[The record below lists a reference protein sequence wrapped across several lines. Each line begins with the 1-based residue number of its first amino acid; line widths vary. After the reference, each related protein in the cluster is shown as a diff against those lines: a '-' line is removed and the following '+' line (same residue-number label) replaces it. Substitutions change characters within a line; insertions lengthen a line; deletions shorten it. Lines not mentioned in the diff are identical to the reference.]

1 LSDCALGVF
10 LTTCDRDIEAALG
23 SAISER
29 IGEPRYQLWFQP
41 NTKFSC
47 RENGLVIGVPNH
59 FYQDW
64 LQTTFGEAVQEAAAH
79 VFARPLP
86 IRFTIDPQLFQSSR
100 EAQAA
105 ALAPQDVQPAE
116 PMDLPAIH
124 AVKSAPEAEP
134 AAPRPLRQRQW
145 RQLADFVVGSCN
157 RVAHAAALHAFEAPH
172 ETPSPLVLHGPVGT
186 GKTHLLEGIYSG
198 LRKSHADWRVTQVR
212 AEDFTNRFVQA
223 MRQSKLSGFR
233 HQFRCLDALLI
244 DDLQFL
250 ATKPATQEEF
260 LHTLD
265 ALAGAGALV
274 VATMDCHPRLIEEF
288 TPELADRLVAG
299 VVWSIGE
306 PDPHTRL
313 EILRA
318 KSAKSECLVPDG
330 VLRLLA
336 ERLPGN
342 VRQLEGAIHSVRHM
356 ARVNGRPVDLHLAQE
371 TLGALLRDVIRTY
384 RLDDIEAA
392 VCKALALESGAL
404 RTKKRAW
411 SVSHPRMLA
420 MYLGRRHTA
429 ATYGEIGRY
438 FGGRNHST
446 ALAADKKVRSW
457 LEKRTEIV
465 IGERRL
471 AARQALELAEREL
484 SR

>member
-23 SAISER
+23 SAIRQR

-41 NTKFSC
+41 NTKFTC

-64 LQTTFGEAVQEAAAH
+64 LQTTFGEAVQEAAAD

-100 EAQAA
+100 QAQAT
-105 ALAPQDVQPAE
+105 ALARQESE
-116 PMDLPAIH
+116 PPDPPIRI
-124 AVKSAPEAEP
+124 VKSPVAPERI
-134 AAPRPLRQRQW
+134 APRRPRQRQW
-145 RQLADFVVGSCN
+145 RQLADFMVGACN

-172 ETPSPLVLHGPVGT
+172 ETPSPLVFHGPVGT
-186 GKTHLLEGIYSG
+186 GKTHLLEGVYSG
-198 LRKSHADWRVTQVR
+198 LRKTQADWRVTQIR

-223 MRQSKLSGFR
+223 MRLSKLSGFR

-274 VATMDCHPRLIEEF
+274 IATMDCHPRLIDKF

-299 VVWSIGE
+299 AVWSLGE
-306 PDPHTRL
+306 PDQHTRL

-318 KSAKSECLVPDG
+318 KSAKSECLVPDS
-330 VLRLLA
+330 VLRLFA

-356 ARVNGRPVDLHLAQE
+356 ARVNDQPVDLHLAQE
-371 TLGALLRDVIRTY
+371 TLGALLRDVVRTY
-384 RLDDIEAA
+384 RLEDVEAA
-392 VCKALALESGAL
+392 VCKALGLESGAL

-420 MYLGRRHTA
+420 MHLGRKHTA
-429 ATYGEIGRY
+429 ATCGEIGRY

-457 LEKRTEIV
+457 LEAGTEIV

-471 AARQALELAEREL
+471 PARQALELAEREL

>member
-1 LSDCALGVF
+1 VY

-23 SAISER
+23 SAISQR

-41 NTKFSC
+41 NTKFTC

-64 LQTTFGEAVQEAAAH
+64 LQATFGVAVQEAAAE

-100 EAQAA
+100 QAQVA
-105 ALAPQDVQPAE
+105 ALGSRDLE
-116 PMDLPAIH
+116 PDQADRPVIH
-124 AVKSAPEAEP
+124 AVKSP
-134 AAPRPLRQRQW
+134 AAPEPATSRRPRQRQW
-145 RQLADFVVGSCN
+145 RQLADFVVGACN

-172 ETPSPLVLHGPVGT
+172 ETPSPLVFHGAVGT
-186 GKTHLLEGIYSG
+186 GKTHLLEGVYSG
-198 LRKSHADWRVTQVR
+198 LRKSQADWRVTQIR

-223 MRQSKLSGFR
+223 MRLSKLSGFR
-233 HQFRCLDALLI
+233 HQFRCLDALLV

-274 VATMDCHPRLIEEF
+274 VVTMDCHPRLVEQF
-288 TPELADRLVAG
+288 TPELADRLLAG
-299 VVWSIGE
+299 AVWSLGE

-313 EILRA
+313 AILRA
-318 KSAKSECLVPDG
+318 KSAKSECLVPDS
-330 VLRLLA
+330 VLKLFA

-356 ARVNGRPVDLHLAQE
+356 ARVNDRPVDLHLAQE
-371 TLGALLRDVIRTY
+371 TLGAMLRDVVRTY
-384 RLDDIEAA
+384 GLDDVEAA
-392 VCKALALESGAL
+392 VCKGVGLESGSL
-404 RTKKRAW
+404 RTKKRTW

-420 MYLGRRHTA
+420 MHLGRKHTA

-457 LEKRTEIV
+457 LQAGSEIV

-471 AARQALELAEREL
+471 AAGQALELAEREL

>member
-23 SAISER
+23 SAICQR

-41 NTKFSC
+41 NTKFTC

-64 LQTTFGEAVQEAAAH
+64 LQTTFGEAVQEAAAD

-100 EAQAA
+100 QAQTA
-105 ALAPQDVQPAE
+105 ALAPQDVEPEPAD
-116 PMDLPAIH
+116 PPVIRL
-124 AVKSAPEAEP
+124 VKSPAPPEP
-134 AAPRPLRQRQW
+134 IAPRRMRQRQW
-145 RQLADFVVGSCN
+145 RQLSDFIVGACN
-157 RVAHAAALHAFEAPH
+157 RVAHAAALHAFESPH
-172 ETPSPLVLHGPVGT
+172 ETPSPLVFHGPVGT
-186 GKTHLLEGIYSG
+186 GKTHLLEGVYAG
-198 LRKSHADWRVTQVR
+198 LRKSQADWRVTQIR

-223 MRQSKLSGFR
+223 MRQSKLSSFR
-233 HQFRCLDALLI
+233 HQFRCLDAFLI

-265 ALAGAGALV
+265 ALAGAGALIV
-274 VATMDCHPRLIEEF
+274 VTMDCHPRLIEEF
-288 TPELADRLVAG
+288 TPELADRLLAG
-299 VVWSIGE
+299 AVWSLGE
-306 PDPHTRL
+306 PDHHTRL

-318 KSAKSECLVPDG
+318 KSAKSECLVPES
-330 VLRLLA
+330 VLKLFA

-342 VRQLEGAIHSVRHM
+342 VRQLEGAIHSIRHM
-356 ARVNGRPVDLHLAQE
+356 ARVSDRPVDLHLAQE
-371 TLGALLRDVIRTY
+371 TLGALLRDVVRTY
-384 RLDDIEAA
+384 RLEDVEAA
-392 VCKALALESGAL
+392 VGKALALESGAL

-420 MYLGRRHTA
+420 MYLGRKHTA

-457 LEKRTEIV
+457 LEAGAEIV